1 MDKGGIRTGHLDHGY
16 LPHPTSMRKVIQDWS
31 IRRTDRS
38 RGYMQPYREL
48 GNELDKNYDYERI
61 LSTSRGSSG
70 SSGSITERIS
80 AILYSFVGHV
90 REARELGRA
99 YLHAAWQGKDWPEWL
114 NEIFFFSLPCVLG
127 RFFFFLYIGN
137 SVFVDP
143 IRGPD
148 KTLSKNE

>member
-1 MDKGGIRTGHLDHGY
+1 MDKGGIQIGHLDRGY

-99 YLHAAWQGKDWPEWL
+99 YLHVLDARASHACPGTSASMALEPKTRRKETSYKD
-114 NEIFFFSLPCVLG
+114 
-127 RFFFFLYIGN
+127 
-137 SVFVDP
+137 
-143 IRGPD
+143 
-148 KTLSKNE
+148 

>member
-1 MDKGGIRTGHLDHGY
+1 
-16 LPHPTSMRKVIQDWS
+16 
-31 IRRTDRS
+31 
-38 RGYMQPYREL
+38 MQPYREL

-114 NEIFFFSLPCVLG
+114 NETFFFPPIYDIYPRGVLVL
-127 RFFFFLYIGN
+127 RQFCL
-137 SVFVDP
+137 
-143 IRGPD
+143 RGPN
-148 KTLSKNE
+148 KGTR